1 MKGKRKEHASFIRRA
16 FVMRK
21 CLFVFL
27 MMCVLMLSG
36 CASRAAG
43 KPENTPKTEEQNIPI
58 LPEKLAVNDQGI
70 PVVKVFE
77 MDEETIT
84 EMDLESYLMG
94 VVAGEMKNDWPME
107 ALKAQAILARTFVLK
122 FCDEKESKYPGA
134 DISTDIEEAQAFDA
148 TAINERIEQAVKET
162 EGMVLSFKG
171 ELPYA
176 WFHAHSGGM
185 TAKAQE
191 GLNYEKDEP
200 GYTKVTAGLESP
212 SAPEEAKTWEAVFT
226 ENEMLAAVRA
236 CGLKNIRKLKMICI
250 SRIFILST
258 LWLKILMNFLIY
270 SQCVMKMRLKKFLQ
284 TNMHSSLSVAKRKP
298 VMTLKKA
305 QRALKPG
312 LICPVKMLC
321 SSAFLITITGRLTLT
336 EYRHLSTK

>member
-1 MKGKRKEHASFIRRA
+1 
-16 FVMRK
+16 
-21 CLFVFL
+21 
-27 MMCVLMLSG
+27 MLSG

-43 KPENTPKTEEQNIPI
+43 KPENTPKPEEQNMPV

-162 EGMVLSFKG
+162 EGMVLSYKG

-191 GLNYEKDEP
+191 GLNYDKDEP

-212 SAPEEAKTWEAVFT
+212 HAPEEAKTWEAVFT

-236 CGLKNIRKLKMICI
+236 CGLKNIKKLESVQVGNRGVSGRAETLVINGTPVSAANLRIALGSTKMR
-250 SRIFILST
+250 STLLST
-258 LWLKILMNFLIY
+258 LNFTDGK
-270 SQCVMKMRLKKFLQ
+270 V
-284 TNMHSSLSVAKRKP
+284 NM
-298 VMTLKKA
+298 
-305 QRALKPG
+305 
-312 LICPVKMLC
+312 
-321 SSAFLITITGRLTLT
+321 TGKGYGHGVGMPQWGAYGMAESGKTAEEIVTYYFQDVTVEKLW
-336 EYRHLSTK
+336 

>member
-1 MKGKRKEHASFIRRA
+1 MQK
-16 FVMRK
+16 MK
-21 CLFVFL
+21 CL
-27 MMCVLMLSG
+27 VLLLVVCLLTG
-36 CASRAAG
+36 CAASANDAAPEET
-43 KPENTPKTEEQNIPI
+43 KMPENSLPQ
-58 LPEKLAVNDQGI
+58 LPEKLVVNEKGI
-70 PVVKVFE
+70 PVLKVYVTDDE
-77 MDEETIT
+77 TVQQMDIEQ
-84 EMDLESYLMG
+84 YLLG
-94 VVAGEMKNDWPME
+94 VVAGEMKNDWPLE

-212 SAPEEAKTWEAVFT
+212 HAPEEAKTWEAVFT

-236 CGLKNIRKLKMICI
+236 CGLKNIRKLESVQVGSRGVSGRAETLVINGTPVSAANLRIALGSTKMR
-250 SRIFILST
+250 STLLST
-258 LWLKILMNFLIY
+258 LNFTDGK
-270 SQCVMKMRLKKFLQ
+270 V
-284 TNMHSSLSVAKRKP
+284 NM
-298 VMTLKKA
+298 
-305 QRALKPG
+305 
-312 LICPVKMLC
+312 
-321 SSAFLITITGRLTLT
+321 TGRGYGHGVGMPQWGAYGMAEMGKTAEEIVKYYFQDVTVEKLW
-336 EYRHLSTK
+336 